1 MYCPGRGASW
11 VPRGFLR
18 TRAVKYSAAMLSPLE
33 TVLLALLLVVLM
45 AGMGASLTM
54 EDFRAV
60 LRRPRGPL
68 VGLLSQYGWMPLIA
82 FGLAKVLGLP
92 DDMAVALIVVGCT
105 PGGTT
110 SNLFTYFA
118 RADVALSVSMT
129 AISTIV
135 AVVAMPAL
143 LYVYSSAYTSATLSI
158 PYGNVVSTL
167 AVMLVPMALGML
179 LRARKP
185 AAAAVVE
192 RIGGLAGIGVLLL
205 LIGSALV
212 KNLDLLRATTA
223 SMFAAAFGLGAL
235 GFGFGW
241 LGARAAGLA
250 AGQRRAVAFE
260 TGIQNSPLALGIL
273 IASFP
278 GEQQARMLWL
288 PLLYALLV
296 LISASILTLVMRASR
311 PRD

>member
-1 MYCPGRGASW
+1 
-11 VPRGFLR
+11 
-18 TRAVKYSAAMLSPLE
+18 MLT
-33 TVLLALLLVVLM
+33 TVQTILLAALLVVLM

-54 EDFRAV
+54 NDFREV

-82 FGLAKVLGLP
+82 FGLCKVLGLP
-92 DDMAVALIVVGCT
+92 DDLAISLIVVGCT

-118 RADVALSVSMT
+118 GADVALSVSMT
-129 AISTIV
+129 ALSTIA
-135 AVVAMPAL
+135 AVVLMPL
-143 LYVYSSAYTSATLSI
+143 TLYIYASGYASAGLKI
-158 PYGNVVSTL
+158 PYGNITTTL
-167 AVMLVPMALGML
+167 AVMLVPLAIGMVV
-179 LRARKP
+179 RARRP
-185 AAAAVVE
+185 GAAKVVE
-192 RIGGLAGIGVLLL
+192 QVGGVAGLGVLAL
-205 LIGSALV
+205 LIGTGLY
-212 KNLDLLRATTA
+212 NNQDLLVATTGT
-223 SMFAAAFGLGAL
+223 MYAAALGLGVL

-241 LGARAAGLA
+241 LGARVAGL
-250 AGQRRAVAFE
+250 GSRQRRAVAFE

-296 LISASILTLVMRASR
+296 LISASVLTLGFRLARR
-311 PRD
+311 PGEV

>member
-1 MYCPGRGASW
+1 
-11 VPRGFLR
+11 
-18 TRAVKYSAAMLSPLE
+18 MLSPLE

-45 AGMGASLTM
+45 AGMGASLTTA
-54 EDFRAV
+54 DFRAV
-60 LRRPRGPL
+60 ARRPRGPL
-68 VGLLSQYGWMPLIA
+68 IGLLSQYGWMPMIA
-82 FGLAKVLGLP
+82 FGLAKTLGLP
-92 DDMAVALIVVGCT
+92 DDMAIALIVVGCT

-118 RADVALSVSMT
+118 GADVALSVTMT

-143 LYVYSSAYTSATLSI
+143 LYVYSSAYTSATLRI

-167 AVMLVPMALGML
+167 AVMLVPMGLGML
-179 LRARKP
+179 VRARAP
-185 AAAAVVE
+185 AAARVVE
-192 RIGGLAGIGVLLL
+192 RIGGLAGIAVLLL

-212 KNLDLLRATTA
+212 HNLDLLRATTA
-223 SMFAAAFGLGAL
+223 TMFGAAFGLGAL
-235 GFGFGW
+235 GFGLGW
-241 LGARAAGLA
+241 LGARAAGLGA
-250 AGQRRAVAFE
+250 PQRRAVAFE

-273 IASFP
+273 VASFT

-296 LISASILTLVMRASR
+296 LISASGLTLVFRAQR
-311 PRD
+311 PSA

>member
-1 MYCPGRGASW
+1 
-11 VPRGFLR
+11 
-18 TRAVKYSAAMLSPLE
+18 MLSPLE
-33 TVLLALLLVVLM
+33 TILLALLLVVLM
-45 AGMGASLTM
+45 AGMGASLTLA
-54 EDFRAV
+54 DFRAV
-60 LRRPRGPL
+60 VRRPRGPL
-68 VGLLSQYGWMPLIA
+68 IGLLSQYGWMPLLA
-82 FGLAKVLGLP
+82 FGLARALDLP

-118 RADVALSVSMT
+118 GADVALSVSMT
-129 AISTIV
+129 ALSTIA
-135 AVVAMPAL
+135 AVVLMPL
-143 LYVYSSAYTSATLSI
+143 TLYLYAGGYTSTTLSI

-167 AVMLVPMALGML
+167 AVMLVPLALGML
-179 LRARKP
+179 VRARAP
-185 AAAAVVE
+185 AAARTVE
-192 RIGGLAGIGVLLL
+192 RVGGLAGVAVLLL

-223 SMFAAAFGLGAL
+223 TMFAAAFGLGAL
-235 GFGFGW
+235 GFGLGW
-241 LGARAAGLA
+241 LGARAFGLGA
-250 AGQRRAVAFE
+250 AQRRSVAFE

-296 LISASILTLVMRASR
+296 LISGSLLTLALRRTSSRAQVR
-311 PRD
+311 EPA

>member
-1 MYCPGRGASW
+1 
-11 VPRGFLR
+11 
-18 TRAVKYSAAMLSPLE
+18 MLSPLE
-33 TVLLALLLVVLM
+33 TLLLALLLVVLM

-68 VGLLSQYGWMPLIA
+68 IGLLSQYGWMPLIA
-82 FGLAKVLGLP
+82 YGLAKGLGLP
-92 DDMAVALIVVGCT
+92 DDMALALIVVGCT

-118 RADVALSVSMT
+118 GADVALSVSMT
-129 AISTIV
+129 ALSTIV
-135 AVVAMPAL
+135 AVVVMPAL
-143 LYVYSSAYTSATLSI
+143 LYVYSSSFTSASLSI
-158 PYGNVVSTL
+158 PYGNVISTL
-167 AVMLVPMALGML
+167 AVMLVPMAIGMFV
-179 LRARKP
+179 RARAP
-185 AAAAVVE
+185 AAAQKVE
-192 RIGGLAGIGVLLL
+192 RIGGMAGIGVLLL

-212 KNLDLLRATTA
+212 KNMDLLRATTA
-223 SMFAAAFGLGAL
+223 TMFAAAFGLGAL
-235 GFGFGW
+235 GFGLGW
-241 LGARAAGLA
+241 LGARVAGLGA
-250 AGQRRAVAFE
+250 PQRRAVAFE

-296 LISASILTLVMRASR
+296 LISASLLTLGFRAGR
-311 PRD
+311 ARGAA